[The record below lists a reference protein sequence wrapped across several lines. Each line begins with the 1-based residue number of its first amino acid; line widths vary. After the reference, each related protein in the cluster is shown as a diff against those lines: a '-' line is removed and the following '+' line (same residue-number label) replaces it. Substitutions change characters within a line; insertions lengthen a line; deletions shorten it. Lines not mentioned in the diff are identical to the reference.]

1 MSAMRYLGA
10 IILLVCGGYFLIEAL
25 KPFPEKHELEY
36 VEGKISNVGPCNKP
50 IKGAFFQNVSI
61 TGADGEVVEFKRS
74 CVSGFKRLSERDI
87 EKTANILYEIDYVY
101 FFYPEVEVFHFNVGE
116 VIYTDYVNKKSNRI
130 IRPFNTLIGLVF
142 LIISAFMAIKIF
154 NKRVNKDAR

>member
-1 MSAMRYLGA
+1 MKYLGSL
-10 IILLVCGGYFLIEAL
+10 ILLLCGSYFLIDEL
-25 KPFPEKHELEY
+25 KSFPEKHELEY

-50 IKGAFFQNVSI
+50 IKGSFFQNVEI

-87 EKTANILYEIDYVY
+87 GKTANIFYEIDYVY
-101 FFYPEVEVFHFNVGE
+101 FFYPEVDVFHFNIGE
-116 VIYTDYVNKKSNRI
+116 VTYTDYIDKKSNCAI
-130 IRPFNTLIGLVF
+130 KLFNTLTGLIF